1 MIYKMNEFKGNEF
14 KTGDVVRIQ
23 NAYFKNDN
31 GLYFVEHSPGDPSWC
46 GRDYCLRKVS
56 KTGKPSTAKY
66 NLCFWPISSC
76 VSNYQ
81 KNVEARVWN
90 RENATIENASV
101 SNFVEIAATFAER
114 ADNMEQGIVRRE
126 WDFGKDNEWVK
137 KDREIQKFYRA
148 VAERVRKAG

>member
-1 MIYKMNEFKGNEF
+1 MVYKMSEYKGNEF

-31 GLYFVEHSPGDPSWC
+31 GLYYVDNAPGDPSWS
-46 GRDYCLRKVS
+46 GRDFCLKKIS
-56 KTGKPSTAKY
+56 KTGKLSKAKY
-66 NLCFWPISSC
+66 NIAFWPLISF

-90 RENATIENASV
+90 KENATIENASV
-101 SNFVEIAATFAER
+101 SDVSEIAAAFVER
-114 ADNMEQGIVRRE
+114 ADNMEQAIVRRE

-137 KDREIQKFYRA
+137 KDREIQAFYRS
-148 VAERVRKAG
+148 VAERLRKTA

>member
-1 MIYKMNEFKGNEF
+1 MTYKMSDFKGNEF
-14 KTGDVVRIQ
+14 KTGDIVRIQ

-31 GLYFVEHSPGDPSWC
+31 GLYFVENSPGDPSWT
-46 GRDYCLRKVS
+46 GSDYCLRKVS

-66 NLCFWPISSC
+66 NLCFWPITSY

-90 RENATIENASV
+90 KENATIENASV
-101 SNFVEIAATFAER
+101 SDFSEIAATFSER

-137 KDREIQKFYRA
+137 KDREIQRFYRS